1 MLSEG
6 TLAIL
11 AKTEI
16 FEGVPHDALSQL
28 GRFTFEFT
36 AGRDEMVIAEG
47 VPGDALYVVLEGRLQ
62 VVLLKIKPGQPARRF
77 SDVSLNELKPHD
89 CFGEYSLFD
98 RQPASAS
105 VVALEPCR
113 LCKLTRSN
121 FDQFLAGNDRVARTI
136 YHNLLRILIRRLRR
150 KDQEID
156 LTLDYD

>member
-1 MLSEG
+1 MLSEDI
-6 TLAIL
+6 LAIL

-16 FEGVPHDALSQL
+16 FEGLPYDELRQL
-28 GRFTFEFT
+28 GRFAFELA
-36 AGRDEMVIAEG
+36 AGADDMILAEG

-62 VVLLKIKPGQPARRF
+62 VALLKSKPGQPARRF

-105 VVALEPCR
+105 VVARERCR
-113 LCKLTRSN
+113 LIKLTRAN
-121 FDQFLAGNDRVARTI
+121 FDQFLAGKDGMARVI
-136 YHNLLRILIRRLRR
+136 YHNLLRILIRRLRK
-150 KDQEID
+150 KDQELD